1 MVVTLDPSISKDA
14 FDKIAA
20 LIAAR
25 HEGAA
30 NAYRTLVL
38 SGGAKVDVVGSDL
51 KQIDFKVTQGAGET
65 RIAAAAGVPPAVAG
79 FSEGLQGSSLNAGNF
94 TAAMR
99 LFADLTIRPLWR
111 NVCGSLA
118 SIVTVPG
125 GAELWYDDRTIPALK
140 EDVLNAAEVQAK
152 QSAAIRQLLDA
163 GFEPE
168 SVVDAIVSGDLKR
181 LEHSG
186 LYSVQLQPP
195 QPEGPPKPEPA
206 AVPEAL
212 LPFVKAEPAAEDEEE
227 PAPKRDAVLLQL
239 LDGIERRADA
249 AERRADMA
257 PVFNVHP
264 AEVNVTTPD
273 VTVTIERGAVEV
285 SAPVTVEPAVVN
297 VTTPEVTVSVEPTP
311 VTVEVNPTPVE
322 VRNEVTVEPTP
333 VTIEVEPTPV
343 SITNE
348 IPEPR
353 SVTKR
358 VIRDAKNQITEIV
371 EEPSDG

>member
-1 MVVTLDPSISKDA
+1 
-14 FDKIAA
+14 
-20 LIAAR
+20 
-25 HEGAA
+25 
-30 NAYRTLVL
+30 
-38 SGGAKVDVVGSDL
+38 VVG
-51 KQIDFKVTQGAGET
+51 I
-65 RIAAAAGVPPAVAG
+65 
-79 FSEGLQGSSLNAGNF
+79 SEGLQGSSLNAGNF
-94 TAAMR
+94 AASMR
-99 LFADLTIRPLWR
+99 RFADLTMRPLWR
-111 NVCGSLA
+111 NIAGSLA
-118 SIVTVPG
+118 QIVPVPG
-125 GAELWYDDRTIPALK
+125 DAELWYDDRDIPALK
-140 EDVLNAAEVQAK
+140 DDIKSAAEVQQLQA
-152 QSAAIRQLLDA
+152 QAIRQYVDA
-163 GFEPE
+163 GFEPD
-168 SVVDAIVSGDLKR
+168 SVVDAISAGDIKR
-181 LEHSG
+181 LKHSG
-186 LYSVQLQPP
+186 LYSVQLQLPVP
-195 QPEGPPKPEPA
+195 DQPKPEPA
-206 AVPEAL
+206 AIPEAL